1 MATLP
6 KPGRRKDNEHLA
18 GAMSANRQM
27 VELINK
33 LINRLKRDELTT
45 QELTF
50 ILIQIANHLAAQSHH
65 LHAMDKIRLNY
76 NRRSS
81 NGAQDEEDD

>member
-18 GAMSANRQM
+18 GSMSANRQM
-27 VELINK
+27 VDLINK
-33 LINRLKRDELTT
+33 LINRLKKDELTT

-50 ILIQIANHLAAQSHH
+50 ILIQIANHLATQVHH
-65 LHAMDKIRLNY
+65 LHEMDKIRMNY
-76 NRRSS
+76 SRRMANSS
-81 NGAQDEEDD
+81 QDDDDD

>member
-18 GAMSANRQM
+18 GSMSANRHM
-27 VELINK
+27 IELINK
-33 LINRLKRDELTT
+33 LINRLKQDELTT

-50 ILIQIANHLAAQSHH
+50 VLIQLANHLAAQSHH
-65 LHAMDKIRLNY
+65 LHEMDKIRLNY
-76 NRRSS
+76 NRRNPEKGS
-81 NGAQDEEDD
+81 DDD

>member
-18 GAMSANRQM
+18 GSMSANRQM

-50 ILIQIANHLAAQSHH
+50 LLIQIANQLATQSHH
-65 LHAMDKIRLNY
+65 LHEMDKIRLNY

-81 NGAQDEEDD
+81 NGTQDDD